1 MERSKGDF
9 SKGSVPGHMMRL
21 AYPIFFAELVHVTY
35 NIVDRMFIGHI
46 PSTGTLALSG
56 VGVAFPLISFINAFA
71 GFVSSGGAPLFSI
84 KRGEGDDESAGK
96 ILETSV
102 TFLLIV
108 SAALMI
114 LLYSLMDFVL
124 PVMGADDSTFQYAK
138 SYFSVYLM
146 GTPFVLIALGAN
158 SFITAQGHAVVGMV
172 TVLIG
177 AALNIILDPIFIF
190 LLDMGATGA
199 AAATVISQ
207 AISALWVVL
216 FLMRGE
222 EIKLRRIALS
232 GEYLRRILKLGVSGF
247 MFKVTNSITQGLAN
261 ITLRLYGGVD
271 GALYIGAMSII
282 NSMRE
287 VVALPISAI
296 SSSSQP
302 VMGYNYGARLNSR
315 VKKTI
320 ESLMVM
326 CFSYGLLSWG
336 VVMLLPKILISIFTP
351 DEALVALTV
360 PLMRIYFA
368 AFFCMSFQNS
378 GQNTFVALNCARRAV
393 FFSLFRKVVLVVPFT
408 LVLPIFLGVEG
419 VFWAEA
425 LSQAVGG
432 TACMTTML
440 ITVYRK
446 VKKTEDGRR
455 AEI

>member
-1 MERSKGDF
+1 
-9 SKGSVPGHMMRL
+9 MMRL
-21 AYPIFFAELVHVTY
+21 AYPIFFAELVHITY

-138 SYFSVYLM
+138 SYFSVYLI

>member
-1 MERSKGDF
+1 
-9 SKGSVPGHMMRL
+9 MMRL

-177 AALNIILDPIFIF
+177 AWLKIILDPIFIF

-207 AISALWVVL
+207 AISALWVIL

-336 VVMLLPKILISIFTP
+336 VVMMLPKILISIFTP

-393 FFSLFRKVVLVVPFT
+393 FFSLFRKLVLVVPFT

>member
-1 MERSKGDF
+1 
-9 SKGSVPGHMMRL
+9 MMRL